1 VNQYQDVTEIVDVD
15 AHVDAIPVL
24 FLTAT
29 DVDQTIAAYGL
40 SFFLSSVEDVAV
52 TLSAVM
58 DAAATTVVSGLSSFS
73 SSVEDA
79 VTIHLVIT
87 DAATDVVATIAA
99 NKRNFEDGY
108 DRPFCIPSFFFRR
121 HKSLDCII

>member
-40 SFFLSSVEDVAV
+40 SFFLSSVEDAV
-52 TLSAVM
+52 TLSAAM

-87 DAATDVVATIAA
+87 DAAMDVVATIAA